1 MDEAVVQDLYE
12 HLRAEF
18 GATQVFMDIRNI
30 HEGEDWLDAVR
41 DEIESCHA
49 VLVVMAPGWLQ
60 LDDGAGGRKID
71 HPEDPVRLELEIT
84 LDLQGK
90 WLVIPV
96 FVEGGEMPPPRELP
110 VEIRRLAY
118 RRGHHLPARRFA
130 AAFHTEIDELICR
143 LVNPPEPHF
152 ATWPDIKAVAAP
164 LPLLMANALLRPVWS
179 TILLRSRS
187 SSPACWWRVHGR
199 SFHSHSLRGSGSAGH
214 ALRPQAAPVRG
225 RWIADARADDAP
237 AAVP

>member
-1 MDEAVVQDLYE
+1 
-12 HLRAEF
+12 
-18 GATQVFMDIRNI
+18 MDIRNI
-30 HEGEDWLDAVR
+30 PEGEDWLDAVR

-71 HPEDPVRLELEIT
+71 HPEDPVRLELEIA

-96 FVEGGEMPPPRELP
+96 FVEGGELPPPRELP

-118 RRGHHLPARRFA
+118 RRGHHLPARRYA

-179 TILLRSRS
+179 TILL
-187 SSPACWWRVHGR
+187 PLALLVAGLLVEDAWWLVPLAFVAWLGLGAVTLFDRKQ
-199 SFHSHSLRGSGSAGH
+199 LRCAE
-214 ALRPQAAPVRG
+214 